1 MGIAERRQR
10 EKEQRK
16 TEIIDAAERLFF
28 SRNYEDVSMEDIA
41 REVELN
47 KATIYL
53 YFKNKEALYATI
65 VLRGIGI
72 LKEKYTECMEKQVS
86 GIVKVA

>member
-28 SRNYEDVSMEDIA
+28 FSK
-41 REVELN
+41 L
-47 KATIYL
+47 
-53 YFKNKEALYATI
+53 
-65 VLRGIGI
+65 
-72 LKEKYTECMEKQVS
+72 
-86 GIVKVA
+86 

>member
-1 MGIAERRQR
+1 MGTADRRRR

-16 TEIIDAAERLFF
+16 AEIVDAAERLFF
-28 SRNYEDVSMEDIA
+28 SRSYEDVSMDDIA

-53 YFKNKEALYATI
+53 YPNFA
-65 VLRGIGI
+65 
-72 LKEKYTECMEKQVS
+72 S
-86 GIVKVA
+86 